1 MLFLMLTIACTSVGT
16 SEQQESFLER
26 ISSTEKIS
34 TIDDF
39 ISIGFKVYKEYDV
52 SELVRAESAWHGMWK
67 DQTDRID
74 FEVRV
79 YQTHFDAVEYGVPF
93 ADNVVGKDAVVKKS
107 ESIWPEGLKD
117 RIKLAS
123 EGRNWGGVAGQKI
136 VPKYLDYFIYGNV
149 IILCEGL
156 EPAESSLHCTNILKE
171 LVNE

>member
-1 MLFLMLTIACTSVGT
+1 MIFLMLTIACTSVST
-16 SEQQESFLER
+16 SEQQENSLER

-117 RIKLAS
+117 RIKLIEVIS
-123 EGRNWGGVAGQKI
+123 NQI
-136 VPKYLDYFIYGNV
+136 VEKDDLSIEKANEILYDYLIEETAN
-149 IILCEGL
+149 
-156 EPAESSLHCTNILKE
+156 SLSNTF
-171 LVNE
+171 